1 MKKRKKSEKKSG
13 AIQRNIAISIYQPKQ
28 MNAPRNDKD
37 HFLYPHAIVIPIT
50 HEEITMRTYNTRI

>member
-1 MKKRKKSEKKSG
+1 
-13 AIQRNIAISIYQPKQ
+13 

-37 HFLYPHAIVIPIT
+37 HFLYPYAIVIIIT

>member
-13 AIQRNIAISIYQPKQ
+13 AIQRNIAISIYQLKQ

-37 HFLYPHAIVIPIT
+37 HFLYPYAIVIIIKI
-50 HEEITMRTYNTRI
+50 E